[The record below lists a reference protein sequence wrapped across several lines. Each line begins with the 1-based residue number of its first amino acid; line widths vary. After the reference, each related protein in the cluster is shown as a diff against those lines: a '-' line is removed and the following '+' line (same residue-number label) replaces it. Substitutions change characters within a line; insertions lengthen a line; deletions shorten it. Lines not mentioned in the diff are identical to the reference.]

1 MKNYLLPEALRTALM
16 DYLKAQPY
24 GAVAEGMKA
33 LEGLTPLPEEDPEP
47 LRSVPGPLAQ

>member
-1 MKNYLLPEALRTALM
+1 M

-33 LEGLTPLPEEDPEP
+33 LEGLTPLPEPEPAPEP